1 MILKL
6 LVSKREPRV

>member
-6 LVSKREPRV
+6 LVDTTTS